1 MHGVIIDPNMQ
12 HQIFWRL
19 HTLSARQR
27 HKQYWGAKLTA
38 AVGWYG
44 SAFATPHQYNKT
56 TMLFCKLLSLLI
68 FIYVC
73 IRKSHLPPSNLKPR
87 LKILQAH
94 FVCSIESFPHLN
106 KVSIVNGRVTLRV
119 PCCSRSFRLKKLSG
133 DTLSHQFRWIPYQ
146 GGLKNEIG
154 YHFRDPC
161 RNSSQETLSNFV
173 LLFQM
178 AEFEILWPFR
188 VWKAQNL
195 ASESSTPSYEVRHA
209 RIDVLTPETWSG
221 AYLSES
227 S

>member
-1 MHGVIIDPNMQ
+1 
-12 HQIFWRL
+12 
-19 HTLSARQR
+19 
-27 HKQYWGAKLTA
+27 
-38 AVGWYG
+38 
-44 SAFATPHQYNKT
+44 
-56 TMLFCKLLSLLI
+56 MLFCKLPSLLI
-68 FIYVC
+68 FIHVC

-87 LKILQAH
+87 LEILQAH
-94 FVCSIESFPHLN
+94 FVCSIELFPHLN
-106 KVSIVNGRVTLRV
+106 KVSIVNWRVTLRV

-146 GGLKNEIG
+146 GGLKNKIG
-154 YHFRDPC
+154 YQFRDPC
-161 RNSSQETLSNFV
+161 RIWTQKTLSNVV

-209 RIDVLTPETWSG
+209 RIDVLTPKTWSG
-221 AYLSES
+221 AYLGES